1 MKPPVSFLIHH
12 LCTTTTNLGTLPF
25 VLLISCPSISLFNNL
40 FFLPQLFIS
49 ITFLLKRTPPP
60 FFFLGA
66 SVIVAFGGLS
76 LVQDHHNFY
85 KLIRQSIRT
94 NTSQAEIIYETQNT
108 YAFLVT
114 DPELEAE

>member
-40 FFLPQLFIS
+40 FFS
-49 ITFLLKRTPPP
+49 STTFHQHYLLTQKNPPP